1 MKITIIICTYNRASI
16 LNEVLQRLITQIAH
30 PDVIELLVIDNN
42 SEDNTDAIITKFAI
56 PEPKVIPVSER
67 TQGLSFAR
75 NKGAQVA
82 KGDWLLYLDDD
93 GKLIDGSIDHAIDS
107 IKSNRFDLISGIWQ
121 AWYKKPPPKWL
132 PHSTGN
138 YILKGSHE
146 LRDIGDDYV
155 SGGVM
160 LINRQKLLKIG
171 GFPTHLGMTGDK
183 VAYGEES
190 YVENEFKKRDWK
202 VGINPNIVID
212 HLVGEHKYQLS
223 WHLEAAYAKGRD
235 GQYINRKSSKFAIY
249 QSMAV
254 SLFSGWIKPLVKLIF
269 KKKYYRQNFV
279 IDYWG
284 SIKYDQGRLST
295 LNIK

>member
-1 MKITIIICTYNRASI
+1 MNDKASVEIIVVNNHNSDLRTAKSNFPNISFI
-16 LNEVLQRLITQIAH
+16 NEVNI
-30 PDVIELLVIDNN
+30 
-42 SEDNTDAIITKFAI
+42 
-56 PEPKVIPVSER
+56 
-67 TQGLSFAR
+67 GLSHAR

-82 KGDWLLYLDDD
+82 KGDWFLYLDDD
-93 GKLIDGSIDHAIDS
+93 GKLIDGSIEHAIDS
-107 IKSNRFDLISGIWQ
+107 IKSKRFDLISGIWK
-121 AWYKKPPPKWL
+121 AWYKTPPPKWL

-160 LINRQKLLKIG
+160 LINRQKLQEIG

-190 YVENEFKKRDWK
+190 YVENEFKKRGWK

-235 GQYINRKSSKFAIY
+235 GQYINKESSKIAIY
-249 QSMAV
+249 RSMIT
-254 SLFSGWIKPLVKLIF
+254 SLITGWIKPAAKLVF
-269 KKKYYRQNFV
+269 KKQYYRQNFI

-284 SIKYDQGRLST
+284 RIKYDQGRLST
-295 LNIK
+295 LKRK